1 MLPRSPTR
9 IHHLPMPKAAALLPL
24 ALLTF
29 VLAGCKKQD
38 QVRFYQAPK
47 DEPSPLTATPAL
59 PPAQQPAAGS
69 KPLWQKP
76 EGWTEKPASAMRL
89 ASFSSAEKDGET
101 ADISVVTLGGPAG
114 GALANV
120 NRWRGQIG
128 LAAVDEPG
136 LAPLLTDMQID
147 GKPARLLDMAG
158 TEPPEGKTK
167 PQRTIVAMVE
177 VAGQTWFFKM
187 SGEDTVVAAE
197 KPAFLAFLNSVHF
210 P

>member
-1 MLPRSPTR
+1 MLPSSATR
-9 IHHLPMPKAAALLPL
+9 TTMPMPKTIALL

-29 VLAGCKKQD
+29 ALAGCKKAD
-38 QVRFYQAPK
+38 EVRFYQAPK
-47 DEPSPLTATPAL
+47 DEPSTIAANPAL
-59 PPAQQPAAGS
+59 PPAPKPEPDS
-69 KPLWQKP
+69 KPAWQKP

-89 ASFSSAEKDGET
+89 ASFSSAEKDGES

-128 LAAVDEPG
+128 LAAVDEAG
-136 LAPLLTDMQID
+136 LATMLTDTQID
-147 GKPARLLDMAG
+147 EKPARIIDMAG

-167 PQRTIVAMVE
+167 PQRTIVGMVE

-187 SGEDTVVAAE
+187 SGEDSVVAAE

>member
-1 MLPRSPTR
+1 
-9 IHHLPMPKAAALLPL
+9 MPKTIALL
-24 ALLTF
+24 ALLTLA
-29 VLAGCKKQD
+29 LAGCKKPD
-38 QVRFYQAPK
+38 EVRFYQAPK
-47 DEPSPLTATPAL
+47 DEPSPLATNPAL
-59 PPAQQPAAGS
+59 PPAPAPATGS
-69 KPLWQKP
+69 KPAWQKP

-89 ASFSSAEKDGET
+89 ASFVSAEKDGET

-128 LAAVDEPG
+128 LAAVDEAG
-136 LAPLLTDMQID
+136 LATMLTDTQID
-147 GKPARLLDMAG
+147 EKPARIIDMAG

-167 PQRTIVAMVE
+167 PQRTIVGMVE

-187 SGEDTVVAAE
+187 SGEDSVVAAE
-197 KPAFLAFLNSVHF
+197 KPAFLAFLNSAHF

>member
-1 MLPRSPTR
+1 
-9 IHHLPMPKAAALLPL
+9 MPKTTALLSL
-24 ALLTF
+24 ALLT
-29 VLAGCKKQD
+29 LMLTGCKKKEE
-38 QVRFYQAPK
+38 VRFYQAPK
-47 DEPSPLTATPAL
+47 DEPSPLTANPAL
-59 PPAQQPAAGS
+59 PPAQPPAAGS
-69 KPLWQKP
+69 KPAWQKP

-89 ASFSSAEKDGET
+89 ASFSSAEKDGES

-128 LAAVDEPG
+128 LPEVDEAG
-136 LAPLLTDMQID
+136 LATQLTDMQID
-147 GKPARLLDMAG
+147 GKAARIIDMAG

-187 SGEDTVVAAE
+187 SGEDSVVAAE
-197 KPAFLAFLNSVHF
+197 KPALLAFLNSVHF